1 MRIFGIGLLLVAAAA
16 GAAEAQTGGRRGGG
30 DGQKGT
36 PGYERP
42 PPRQD
47 KVFPTKVSWT
57 AVSLNGKAFS
67 GERPT
72 FILDEQFRMRG
83 FGGCNTFAATAYPLR
98 QQKFA
103 VGPFAL
109 PTPRKSCEKAITD
122 QENNFLIALR
132 TSVEW
137 DSVLGTLVVK
147 TQNGELKFERSI

>member
-1 MRIFGIGLLLVAAAA
+1 M
-16 GAAEAQTGGRRGGG
+16 
-30 DGQKGT
+30 
-36 PGYERP
+36 
-42 PPRQD
+42 
-47 KVFPTKVSWT
+47 
-57 AVSLNGKAFS
+57 SLNGKAFS

-109 PTPRKSCEKAITD
+109 PTPRKSCDKAITD

>member
-1 MRIFGIGLLLVAAAA
+1 MRVFGIGLLLVAAAA
-16 GAAEAQTGGRRGGG
+16 GAAEAQSRRRGGD

-42 PPRQD
+42 PPKQD
-47 KVFPTKVSWT
+47 KTFPTKVSWT

-109 PTPRKSCEKAITD
+109 PTPRKSCEKAITE

-137 DSVLGTLVVK
+137 DSVLGILVLK

>member
-1 MRIFGIGLLLVAAAA
+1 MRRLPRTSAAWRGRAA
-16 GAAEAQTGGRRGGG
+16 RWPQGAS
-30 DGQKGT
+30 
-36 PGYERP
+36 
-42 PPRQD
+42 PRY
-47 KVFPTKVSWT
+47 
-57 AVSLNGKAFS
+57 
-67 GERPT
+67 
-72 FILDEQFRMRG
+72 I
-83 FGGCNTFAATAYPLR
+83 GGCNTFAATAYPLR

>member
-1 MRIFGIGLLLVAAAA
+1 MSVDREITELTTLKASILELIEKWKTVKNSHAASITPTVA
-16 GAAEAQTGGRRGGG
+16 
-30 DGQKGT
+30 
-36 PGYERP
+36 
-42 PPRQD
+42 
-47 KVFPTKVSWT
+47 PTIAPT
-57 AVSLNGKAFS
+57 FS

-109 PTPRKSCEKAITD
+109 PTPRKSCEKAITE

-132 TSVEW
+132 TSIEW
-137 DSVLGTLVVK
+137 DSVLGILVVK